1 MHFQLQTFERTDY
14 RKPESQFGDGYANED
29 GFASEKVHR
38 ISALGVRGVFVE
50 ALLELWGGSTTAT
63 PSSPGREV

>member
-1 MHFQLQTFERTDY
+1 LHIQLQTFERTDY

-38 ISALGVRGVFVE
+38 ISALGVGVE
-50 ALLELWGGSTTAT
+50 WGYL
-63 PSSPGREV
+63 